1 MLLICKGV
9 TVFPCPVK
17 FFNRLAR
24 VCQNGT
30 KLSLMND
37 PLEAARGGNV
47 LITDTWI
54 SMGQEEEKKK
64 RLQAFQGYQV
74 TMKVQTDA
82 SLKVH

>member
-1 MLLICKGV
+1 M
-9 TVFPCPVK
+9 T
-17 FFNRLAR
+17 
-24 VCQNGT
+24 
-30 KLSLMND
+30 ND

-74 TMKVQTDA
+74 TMKVQTAA
-82 SLKVH
+82 SLKGH